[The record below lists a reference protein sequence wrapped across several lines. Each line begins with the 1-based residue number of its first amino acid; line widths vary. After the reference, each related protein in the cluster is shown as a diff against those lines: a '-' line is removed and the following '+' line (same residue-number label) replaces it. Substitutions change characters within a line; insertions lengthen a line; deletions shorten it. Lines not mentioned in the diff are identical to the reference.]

1 MRIDEIE
8 ARKAEIKALL
18 DSGADNIDV
27 DALLEEVRAL
37 NKEADEIRANSAR
50 MEELRRGVAPAV
62 AAAVSGTAARTATE
76 DERRAAEFVKSGK
89 MEIRQLLST
98 GTIAKPT
105 RVGGISGLAA
115 VASGIVDDVHAIPLT
130 GTGAWMAAYK
140 KTNAVAATVTDGS
153 TIGGTASTYD
163 YVTINPAEW
172 GILDEISKQ
181 VRKMTPLDYEGA
193 IKDAALIALRATAAG
208 KIVAAV
214 LASTLAETRNS
225 IALDATYLRK
235 LRLKFR
241 AIDGKGDVKLY
252 ITQNDLST
260 LGDVRGTNEKKP
272 VFEITFDDG
281 SVTSGVIKDGGL
293 AVPFRV
299 IDNLT
304 DGTQLFG
311 QPGAIDMPM
320 WDNYTVET
328 DEGGDYFK
336 RNMIGIKGLQTAN
349 ADLVAYHG
357 MQIIKQAAAGNG

>member
-8 ARKAEIKALL
+8 ARKAEISEMINDKEAQY
-18 DSGADNIDV
+18 DV

-37 NKEADEIRANSAR
+37 NKEAEEIRNQNSK
-50 MEELRRGVAPAV
+50 MDELRKGVSAD
-62 AAAVSGTAARTATE
+62 TAATLRQVVRTEQSA
-76 DERRAAEFVKSGK
+76 DEKRALDFVRTGK

-105 RVGGISGLAA
+105 KVGGISGLGA
-115 VASGIVDDVHAIPLT
+115 VASGIVDDVNAIPLT
-130 GTGAWMAAYK
+130 GSGAWIAAYK
-140 KTNAVAATVTDGS
+140 ATDAAAAAVTDGNAVA
-153 TIGGTASTYD
+153 GTASTYN

-181 VRKMTPLDYEGA
+181 VKKMSPLDYEGA
-193 IKDAALIALRATAAG
+193 IKDSALIALRAFAAS

-214 LASTLAETRNS
+214 QASALAETRTS

-241 AIDGKGDVKLY
+241 AIEGKGNVKLY
-252 ITQNDLST
+252 LTQNDLST
-260 LGDVRGTNEKKP
+260 LGDVRGTNEKKA

-281 SVTSGVIKDGGL
+281 SVTSGIIKDGGL
-293 AVPFRV
+293 AIPFRV
-299 IDNLT
+299 DDNLT
-304 DGTQLFG
+304 DGIQLFG

-320 WDNYTVET
+320 WDNYAVET

-336 RNMIGIKGLQTAN
+336 RNMIGIRGLQTAN

-357 MQIIKQAAAGNG
+357 MQIIKQAAS